1 MGSLRS
7 SVSVCMKDDWPSS
20 SCDFLWYDMWARW
33 RLCGPSCQPA
43 SPGMEGARRSPDDN
57 TTTTT
62 YYREYMHL
70 TLHISAPVAFTCVP
84 GKLNALYDYYAVTMH
99 AAGYVTTKPRH
110 NVRFLIR
117 PLKKQIS
124 TRRDNALVRERNV
137 QVALH
142 CVICPETS
150 FHALW
155 IVICT
160 YVHAWI
166 DVHVLVWFLPGRWP
180 IISGQPLLLMLSID
194 HRSISRPVSFCHYS

>member
-1 MGSLRS
+1 MHEGWLAVVVVWFPLVWHVGPLKAVWPVVSAGLTWNGRS
-7 SVSVCMKDDWPSS
+7 STIPWRQYYYYYVLPWIYASDSTHLCPTCIYLRAWEIKRTVDD
-20 SCDFLWYDMWARW
+20 
-33 RLCGPSCQPA
+33 
-43 SPGMEGARRSPDDN
+43 
-57 TTTTT
+57 
-62 YYREYMHL
+62 
-70 TLHISAPVAFTCVP
+70 
-84 GKLNALYDYYAVTMH
+84 DYYAVTMH

-180 IISGQPLLLMLSID
+180 IISGQPLLLMLSIG